1 MHDIEDIEKEVI
13 NAHKALENFAMFLTK
28 NEELADDLLQETLLR
43 ILSNISKYENLGCFL
58 AWAKCIMKNIFLNE
72 RVSSEKHRRTFVD
85 GYDYIND
92 DSVHPFT
99 CENDEKYSKED
110 VEKAISLL
118 PPRYAQIIRMQMEG
132 YKYEEIAKTMNL
144 TINCVKS
151 TIFSAKNRLK
161 KILEQINDVY
171 VPNK

>member
-1 MHDIEDIEKEVI
+1 MHELEDFEKEVI

-28 NEELADDLLQETLLR
+28 NEELANDLLQETLLR
-43 ILSNISKYENLGCFL
+43 VLSNISKYENLGCFS
-58 AWAKCIMKNIFLNE
+58 AWAKCIMKNVFLNE
-72 RVSSEKHRRTFVD
+72 QISCEKHRRTFVD

-92 DSVHPFT
+92 DTVHPFT

-118 PPRYAQIIRMQMEG
+118 PPRYAQIIRMQMDG
-132 YKYEEIAKTMNL
+132 YKYDEIAKSMNI
-144 TINCVKS
+144 TISCVKN

-161 KILEQINDVY
+161 KILEDINTVY
-171 VPNK
+171 TPDK